1 MEDNPDYNVRLMF
14 AELFALCVFDLSTPP
29 PLYTFKIFKTPN
41 GVTGTELTNAY
52 VFLMF
57 ADTEPV
63 PNRYRVGT
71 EPVPRSQMH
80 TFF

>member
-1 MEDNPDYNVRLMF
+1 M
-14 AELFALCVFDLSTPP
+14 
-29 PLYTFKIFKTPN
+29 
-41 GVTGTELTNAY
+41 TGTELTNAY
-52 VFLMF
+52 VFLMFADTEPVPNRYRAGTELTNAYVFLIF